1 MGGTNKNGKV
11 KPPLSRNKQKKAP
24 HLWKKNKDRVAAAKK
39 LQAAA
44 AQEEKAKQQEQEQ
57 LSSDEKAAHVP
68 IVFIKPQPD
77 SDAASGED
85 PMEAMD
91 AEELEEEA
99 AEPVVPS
106 VEPAPT
112 DIPDPKL
119 SPSKIKMLRPLIGY
133 IYNGDQMSLKQSFEQ
148 AGLFLT
154 PDYNEKTRV
163 FRFMVDLKEVCRAVG
178 EKNEAHSVAREKLV
192 QIVRYYCYTVKRV
205 KEYHTRR
212 KIFYTRPPKVA
223 PKVKGQEQEDV
234 KITEDNVGFQMLQ
247 KQGWNPGTALG
258 VSTTDGILE
267 PIVAKKRKGKRGLGV
282 EDAEAAAPPTEKV
295 TIPIEAFYLLLKQY
309 AGVNALYDLVF
320 SSQFSRHQV
329 AKLKG
334 FALSL
339 KLLPQ
344 MIGQNKKK
352 LVVSRNL
359 TIRQIKEGVMKGHS
373 DLCAKYVVI
382 PPVAG
387 TPETDKVVP

>member
-1 MGGTNKNGKV
+1 MAGINKNGKV
-11 KPPLSRNKQKKAP
+11 KPPLSRNKQKKSP

-39 LQAAA
+39 LKEDATKKEVQ
-44 AQEEKAKQQEQEQ
+44 QQQKSPEK
-57 LSSDEKAAHVP
+57 AHVP
-68 IVFIKPQPD
+68 IVFIKPPQEDGEPNTKD
-77 SDAASGED
+77 PEDEMEVEGIDEETPTPVKPNVQAA
-85 PMEAMD
+85 
-91 AEELEEEA
+91 
-99 AEPVVPS
+99 PV
-106 VEPAPT
+106 

-119 SPSKIKMLRPLIGY
+119 SPAKIALLQPLIGY

-148 AGLFLT
+148 AGLLLQ

-163 FRFMVDLKEVCRAVG
+163 FRFMVDMKEICRAEG
-178 EKNEAHSVAREKLV
+178 EKNEAHSIAREKLV

-212 KIFYTRPPKVA
+212 KIFYTRPKKSGP
-223 PKVKGQEQEDV
+223 VKDGGEKDE

-258 VSTTDGILE
+258 ASTADGILE
-267 PIVAKKRKGKRGLGV
+267 PIVAKQRKGKQGLGV
-282 EDAEAAAPPTEKV
+282 ENAEATRPAKPEEKV
-295 TIPIEAFYLLLKQY
+295 KIPIEAFYLLLKQY

-320 SSQFSRHQV
+320 SSQFSKHQV

-334 FALSL
+334 FASSL

-344 MIGQNKKK
+344 MVGQNKKK
-352 LVVSRNL
+352 LIVSRNL
-359 TIRQIKEGVMKGHS
+359 TIKQIKEGVLKGHS

-382 PPVAG
+382 PPAGG
-387 TPETDKVVP
+387 TPDVDKAAA